1 MARQV
6 REKIWVRQIL
16 EKYDA
21 IEQRQPKT
29 FNLDVI
35 EWPRWVF
42 NLWPTLFTISH
53 PGLNFRRVKKW
64 TAKDLGQFLGRQSA
78 LEGLLWDEVPLSP
91 RVREEKKRWLDSQAD
106 KLRSSPKLAV
116 ALTKDVV
123 GLQKWRPVF
132 KNFIDEVLASA
143 RTRPYPE
150 SSAFL
155 EAFGKA
161 NVIEPDEL
169 ATERKMGVGERIAY
183 VMIMFWR
190 PISKFESIAQVHQLL
205 STAAKPMGVV
215 ITLKRVEKLCQRIG
229 LKFKGRGR
237 PRGKIQTNSP
247 AAL

>member
-1 MARQV
+1 MARV
-6 REKIWVRQIL
+6 VTEKTWVRQIL

-29 FNLDVI
+29 FDLAVS

-42 NLWPTLFTISH
+42 NLWPTLFDISH
-53 PGLNFRRVKKW
+53 PGLNFRSVKKW

-91 RVREEKKRWLDSQAD
+91 KVREEKERWIDSQTD
-106 KLRSSPKLAV
+106 KLHSSPNLAV
-116 ALTKDVV
+116 ALTKDII

-132 KNFIDEVLASA
+132 KNFIDETLASA
-143 RTRPYPE
+143 RTRPYLE
-150 SSAFL
+150 SSTFL

-161 NVIEPDEL
+161 NVIKPEDL
-169 ATERKMGVGERIAY
+169 ATERTVGVGERIAY
-183 VMIMFWR
+183 VMIMLWR
-190 PISKFESIAQVHQLL
+190 PISKMESVAQIHKIL
-205 STAAKPMGVV
+205 SKAAKPMGIV

-237 PRGKIQTNSP
+237 PKGKIQTISP
-247 AAL
+247 AAS